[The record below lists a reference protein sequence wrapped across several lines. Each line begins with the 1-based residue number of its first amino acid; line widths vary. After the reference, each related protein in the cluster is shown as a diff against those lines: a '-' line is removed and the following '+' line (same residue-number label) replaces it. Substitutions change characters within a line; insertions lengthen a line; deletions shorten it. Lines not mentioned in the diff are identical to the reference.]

1 MRRLADGPLEAATG
15 EAHAR
20 EAAMVR
26 IQDLPLD
33 LETFRASR
41 VSDYQR
47 GGEQFVNAIRIVGLD
62 RAAHAV
68 GAHIYSAHGVE
79 WIILEQEAE
88 ADQPVFECLWFHDAC
103 ERATTLAGAEERL
116 YSHIAESDGHVLSV

>member
-1 MRRLADGPLEAATG
+1 
-15 EAHAR
+15 
-20 EAAMVR
+20 MVR
-26 IQDLPLD
+26 MQDLPLD
-33 LETFRASR
+33 LEALRATR

-68 GAHIYSAHGVE
+68 GAHIYNAHGVE
-79 WIILEQEAE
+79 WIILEQA
-88 ADQPVFECLWFHDAC
+88 ADDEQPVFECLWFLDAC

-116 YSHIAESDGHVLSV
+116 YRHIAASDELALNA

>member
-1 MRRLADGPLEAATG
+1 
-15 EAHAR
+15 
-20 EAAMVR
+20 MVR

-68 GAHIYSAHGVE
+68 GAHIYSVYGVE
-79 WIILEQEAE
+79 WIILEQAE
-88 ADQPVFECLWFHDAC
+88 TDARPVFECLWFQDDC
-103 ERATTLAGAEERL
+103 ERAGTLAGAEERL
-116 YSHIAESDGHVLSV
+116 YRHIAAADDYAVSA

>member
-1 MRRLADGPLEAATG
+1 
-15 EAHAR
+15 
-20 EAAMVR
+20 MVR

-33 LETFRASR
+33 FATFRASR

-79 WIILEQEAE
+79 WIILEQAA
-88 ADQPVFECLWFHDAC
+88 ADDAPVFECLWFQDAC
-103 ERATTLAGAEERL
+103 ERAATLAGAEERL
-116 YSHIAESDGHVLSV
+116 YRHIAASDEQMSEPYAP